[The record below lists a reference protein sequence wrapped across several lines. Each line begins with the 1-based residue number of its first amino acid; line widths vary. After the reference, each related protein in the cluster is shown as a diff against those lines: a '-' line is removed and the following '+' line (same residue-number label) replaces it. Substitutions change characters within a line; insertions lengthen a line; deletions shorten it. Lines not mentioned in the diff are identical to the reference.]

1 MSFFLISGIEIP
13 LILNLIKMKNLYIQI
28 LLGILIVISC
38 SKDSEE
44 MLDQSNSQVNQQTES
59 TNSSNTSTTNT
70 SSGTTSTNTSSGTTS
85 TNTSSQSETFDRG
98 TILSNYSENIIIPR
112 YNIFKSSMDNLK
124 NSIETFKTS
133 PTSENY
139 DLLQNDW
146 IDAYKKWQYVEMF
159 NISKAEEIM
168 YNLKMNTYPVSKE
181 RIDNNI
187 DTEKTDLSNPNDWS
201 SQGFP
206 GLDYL
211 MHGIAENKDA
221 VIELYSTN
229 SKYGD
234 YLSTL
239 GNLMSDITNSVVEDW
254 ISYKET
260 FNTSIENTATSAFNM
275 MVNDFVFYFE
285 KGLRT
290 NKIGIPAGRFS
301 SLPLPEKIEAYYYSK
316 NGFGNLS
323 KTLVLEAR
331 QAATE
336 FFTGSNSEGVKG
348 PSYSS
353 YLDYLETEIGPT
365 VETKLEEAKVSLDNL
380 QDNFIAQIADNNTL
394 MLLAFDALQT
404 IVVNLKTDMLSNF
417 NIAVDYT
424 DADGD

>member
-1 MSFFLISGIEIP
+1 
-13 LILNLIKMKNLYIQI
+13 MKNLYIK
-28 LLGILIVISC
+28 LLLAVLIVISC
-38 SKDSEE
+38 SKDSDD
-44 MLDQSNSQVNQQTES
+44 MFDQSSSQIYQQTAGSNSSNTTS
-59 TNSSNTSTTNT
+59 TNSSSQ
-70 SSGTTSTNTSSGTTS
+70 TTSTNS
-85 TNTSSQSETFDRG
+85 SSQSETFDRG
-98 TILSNYSENIIIPR
+98 TILLNYSENIIIPR
-112 YNIFKSSMDNLK
+112 YNTFKLSMDNLK
-124 NSIETFKTS
+124 NSIETFKSS
-133 PTSENY
+133 PSSESY

-146 IDAYKKWQYVEMF
+146 IDAYKKWQYIEMF

-201 SQGFP
+201 AQGFP
-206 GLDYL
+206 GLDYM

-229 SKYGD
+229 SKYGN

-239 GNLMSDITNSVVEDW
+239 GNLMSDVTNSVVEDW
-254 ISYKET
+254 SSYKDI

-331 QAATE
+331 QAATD
-336 FFTGSNSEGVKG
+336 FFTGSNSEGVRG
-348 PSYSS
+348 PSYST

-365 VETKLEEAKVSLDNL
+365 VETKLEEAKVRLDIL
-380 QDNFIAQIADNNTL
+380 QDNFINQIDDNNTL
-394 MLLAFDALQT
+394 MLQAFDALQT

>member
-1 MSFFLISGIEIP
+1 MF
-13 LILNLIKMKNLYIQI
+13 
-28 LLGILIVISC
+28 
-38 SKDSEE
+38 
-44 MLDQSNSQVNQQTES
+44 DQSSSQIYQQTAGSNSSNTTS
-59 TNSSNTSTTNT
+59 TNSSSQ
-70 SSGTTSTNTSSGTTS
+70 TTSTNS
-85 TNTSSQSETFDRG
+85 SSQSETFDRG
-98 TILSNYSENIIIPR
+98 TILLNYSENIIIPR
-112 YNIFKSSMDNLK
+112 YNTFKLSMDNLK
-124 NSIETFKTS
+124 NSIETFKSS
-133 PTSENY
+133 PTSESY

-146 IDAYKKWQYVEMF
+146 IDAYKKWQYIEMF

-201 SQGFP
+201 AQGFP
-206 GLDYL
+206 GLDYM

-229 SKYGD
+229 SKYGN

-239 GNLMSDITNSVVEDW
+239 GNLMSDVTNSVVEDW
-254 ISYKET
+254 SSYKDI

-331 QAATE
+331 QAATD
-336 FFTGSNSEGVKG
+336 FFTGSNSEGVRG
-348 PSYSS
+348 PSYST

-365 VETKLEEAKVSLDNL
+365 VETKLEEAKVRLDIL
-380 QDNFIAQIADNNTL
+380 QDNFINQIDDNNTL
-394 MLLAFDALQT
+394 MLQAFDALQT

>member
-1 MSFFLISGIEIP
+1 
-13 LILNLIKMKNLYIQI
+13 MKILYIK
-28 LLGILIVISC
+28 LLLAVLIVISC
-38 SKDSEE
+38 SKDSDD
-44 MLDQSNSQVNQQTES
+44 MFDQSSSQIYQQTAGSNSSNTTS
-59 TNSSNTSTTNT
+59 TNSSSQ
-70 SSGTTSTNTSSGTTS
+70 TTSTNS
-85 TNTSSQSETFDRG
+85 SSQSETFDRG
-98 TILSNYSENIIIPR
+98 TILLNYSENIIIPR
-112 YNIFKSSMDNLK
+112 YNTFKLSMDNLK
-124 NSIETFKTS
+124 NSIETFKSS
-133 PTSENY
+133 PTSESY

-146 IDAYKKWQYVEMF
+146 IDAYKKWQYIEMF

-201 SQGFP
+201 AQGFP
-206 GLDYL
+206 GLDYM

-229 SKYGD
+229 SKYGN

-239 GNLMSDITNSVVEDW
+239 GNLMSDVTNSVVEDW
-254 ISYKET
+254 SSYKDI

-331 QAATE
+331 QAATD
-336 FFTGSNSEGVKG
+336 FFTGSNSEGVRG
-348 PSYSS
+348 PSYST

-365 VETKLEEAKVSLDNL
+365 VETKLEEAKVRLDIL
-380 QDNFIAQIADNNTL
+380 QDNFINQIDDNNTL
-394 MLLAFDALQT
+394 MLQAFDALQT

>member
-1 MSFFLISGIEIP
+1 
-13 LILNLIKMKNLYIQI
+13 MKNLYIK
-28 LLGILIVISC
+28 LLLAVLIVISC
-38 SKDSEE
+38 SKDSDE
-44 MLDQSNSQVNQQTES
+44 MFDQSSSQVYQQTAGS
-59 TNSSNTSTTNT
+59 NSSN
-70 SSGTTSTNTSSGTTS
+70 TTSTNTSSQTTS

-112 YNIFKSSMDNLK
+112 YNTFKLSMDNLK
-124 NSIETFKTS
+124 NSIETFKSS
-133 PTSENY
+133 PTSESY

-146 IDAYKKWQYVEMF
+146 IDAYKKWQYIEMF

-201 SQGFP
+201 AQGFP
-206 GLDYL
+206 GLDYM

-229 SKYGD
+229 SKYGN

-239 GNLMSDITNSVVEDW
+239 GNLMSDVTNSVVEDW
-254 ISYKET
+254 SSYKDI

-331 QAATE
+331 QAATD
-336 FFTGSNSEGVKG
+336 FFTGSNSEGVRG
-348 PSYSS
+348 PSYST

-365 VETKLEEAKVSLDNL
+365 VETKLEEAKVRLDIL
-380 QDNFIAQIADNNTL
+380 QDNFINQIDDNNNL
-394 MLLAFDALQT
+394 MLQAFDALQT

-424 DADGD
+424 DSDGD

>member
-1 MSFFLISGIEIP
+1 
-13 LILNLIKMKNLYIQI
+13 MKNLYIQI
-28 LLGILIVISC
+28 LLGILIVVSC

-44 MLDQSNSQVNQQTES
+44 MIDQSSSQVYQQTES
-59 TNSSNTSTTNT
+59 SNSSNTS
-70 SSGTTSTNTSSGTTS
+70 SSVNTSSGTTS

-124 NSIETFKTS
+124 NSIETFKSS

-139 DLLQNDW
+139 DLLQSDW
-146 IDAYKKWQYVEMF
+146 IDAYKKWQYIEMF

-201 SQGFP
+201 AQGFP
-206 GLDYL
+206 GLDYM

-229 SKYGD
+229 SKYGN

-239 GNLMSDITNSVVEDW
+239 GNLMSDVTNSVVEDW
-254 ISYKET
+254 SSYKDT
-260 FNTSIENTATSAFNM
+260 FNSSTENTATSAFNM

-331 QAATE
+331 QAATD

-348 PSYSS
+348 PSYST

-365 VETKLEEAKVSLDNL
+365 VETKLEEAKVRLDNL
-380 QDNFIAQIADNNTL
+380 QDNFINQIADDNTL

>member
-1 MSFFLISGIEIP
+1 
-13 LILNLIKMKNLYIQI
+13 MKNLYIK
-28 LLGILIVISC
+28 LLLAVLIVISC
-38 SKDSEE
+38 SKDSDE
-44 MLDQSNSQVNQQTES
+44 MFDQSSSQVYQQTAGS
-59 TNSSNTSTTNT
+59 NSSNTTSTNS
-70 SSGTTSTNTSSGTTS
+70 SSGTTSTNSSSGTTS
-85 TNTSSQSETFDRG
+85 TNSSSQSETFDRG
-98 TILSNYSENIIIPR
+98 TILLNYSENIIIPR
-112 YNIFKSSMDNLK
+112 YTIFKSSMDNLK
-124 NSIETFKTS
+124 NSIDTFKSTPS
-133 PTSENY
+133 SDNF
-139 DLLQNDW
+139 DLLQNNW

-187 DTEKTDLSNPNDWS
+187 DAEKTDLSNPNDWS
-201 SQGFP
+201 AQGFP
-206 GLDYL
+206 GLDY
-211 MHGIAENKDA
+211 MIHGIAENKDA
-221 VIELYSTN
+221 VIELYSSN

-254 ISYKET
+254 SSYKDT

-336 FFTGSNSEGVKG
+336 FFTGSNSEGIKG
-348 PSYSS
+348 PSYST

-365 VETKLEEAKVSLDNL
+365 VETKLEEAKVRLDNL
-380 QDNFIAQIADNNTL
+380 QDNFITQIDDNNTL

>member
-1 MSFFLISGIEIP
+1 MSFFIISGSKIP
-13 LILNLIKMKNLYIQI
+13 LIFKFKKMKNLYIK
-28 LLGILIVISC
+28 LLLAVLIVISC
-38 SKDSEE
+38 SKDSDD
-44 MLDQSNSQVNQQTES
+44 MFDQSSSQIYQQTAGSNSSNTTS
-59 TNSSNTSTTNT
+59 TNSSSQ
-70 SSGTTSTNTSSGTTS
+70 TTSTNS
-85 TNTSSQSETFDRG
+85 SSQSETFDRG
-98 TILSNYSENIIIPR
+98 TILLNYSENIIIPR
-112 YNIFKSSMDNLK
+112 YNTFKLSMDNLK
-124 NSIETFKTS
+124 NSIETFKSS
-133 PTSENY
+133 PTSESY

-146 IDAYKKWQYVEMF
+146 IDAYKKWQYIEMF

-201 SQGFP
+201 AQGFP
-206 GLDYL
+206 GLDYM

-229 SKYGD
+229 SKYGN

-239 GNLMSDITNSVVEDW
+239 GNLMSDVTNSVVEDW
-254 ISYKET
+254 SSYKDI

-331 QAATE
+331 QAATD
-336 FFTGSNSEGVKG
+336 FFTGSNSEGVRG
-348 PSYSS
+348 PSYST

-365 VETKLEEAKVSLDNL
+365 VETKLEEAKVRLDIL
-380 QDNFIAQIADNNTL
+380 QDNFINQIDDNNTL
-394 MLLAFDALQT
+394 MLQAFDALQT

>member
-1 MSFFLISGIEIP
+1 VSFFIISGSEIP
-13 LILNLIKMKNLYIQI
+13 LIFKFNKMKNLYIK
-28 LLGILIVISC
+28 LLLAVLIVISC
-38 SKDSEE
+38 SKDSDD
-44 MLDQSNSQVNQQTES
+44 MFDQSSSQIYQQTAGSNSSNTTS
-59 TNSSNTSTTNT
+59 TNSSSQ
-70 SSGTTSTNTSSGTTS
+70 TTSTNS
-85 TNTSSQSETFDRG
+85 SSQSETFDRG
-98 TILSNYSENIIIPR
+98 TILLNYSENIIIPR
-112 YNIFKSSMDNLK
+112 YNTFKLSMDNLK
-124 NSIETFKTS
+124 NSIETFKSS
-133 PTSENY
+133 PTSESY

-146 IDAYKKWQYVEMF
+146 IDAYKKWQYIEMF

-201 SQGFP
+201 AQGFP
-206 GLDYL
+206 GLDYM

-229 SKYGD
+229 SKYGN

-239 GNLMSDITNSVVEDW
+239 GNLMSDVTNSVVEDW
-254 ISYKET
+254 SSYKDI

-331 QAATE
+331 QAATD
-336 FFTGSNSEGVKG
+336 FFTGSNSEGVRG
-348 PSYSS
+348 PSYST

-365 VETKLEEAKVSLDNL
+365 VETKLEEAKVRLDIL
-380 QDNFIAQIADNNTL
+380 QDNFINQIDDNNTL
-394 MLLAFDALQT
+394 MLQAFDALQT

>member
-1 MSFFLISGIEIP
+1 MSEFFIISGSKIP
-13 LILNLIKMKNLYIQI
+13 LIFKFNKMKNLYIK
-28 LLGILIVISC
+28 LLLAVLIVISC
-38 SKDSEE
+38 SKDSDE
-44 MLDQSNSQVNQQTES
+44 MFDQSSSQVYQQTVGS
-59 TNSSNTSTTNT
+59 NSSNTSSTNS
-70 SSGTTSTNTSSGTTS
+70 SSGTTSTNS
-85 TNTSSQSETFDRG
+85 SSQSETFDRG

-112 YNIFKSSMDNLK
+112 YNTFKLSMDNLK
-124 NSIETFKTS
+124 NSIETFKSS
-133 PTSENY
+133 PSSESY

-146 IDAYKKWQYVEMF
+146 IDAYKKWQYIEMF

-187 DTEKTDLSNPNDWS
+187 DTEKTELSNPNDWS
-201 SQGFP
+201 AQGFP
-206 GLDYL
+206 GLDYM

-229 SKYGD
+229 SKYGN

-239 GNLMSDITNSVVEDW
+239 GNLMSDVTNSVVEDW
-254 ISYKET
+254 SSYKDT

-331 QAATE
+331 QAATD
-336 FFTGSNSEGVKG
+336 FFTGSNSEGVRG
-348 PSYSS
+348 PSYST

-365 VETKLEEAKVSLDNL
+365 VETKLEEAKVRLDVL
-380 QDNFIAQIADNNTL
+380 QDNFINQIDDNNTL
-394 MLLAFDALQT
+394 MLLAFDALQS

>member
-1 MSFFLISGIEIP
+1 MI
-13 LILNLIKMKNLYIQI
+13 
-28 LLGILIVISC
+28 
-38 SKDSEE
+38 
-44 MLDQSNSQVNQQTES
+44 
-59 TNSSNTSTTNT
+59 
-70 SSGTTSTNTSSGTTS
+70 
-85 TNTSSQSETFDRG
+85 
-98 TILSNYSENIIIPR
+98 
-112 YNIFKSSMDNLK
+112 
-124 NSIETFKTS
+124 
-133 PTSENY
+133 
-139 DLLQNDW
+139 
-146 IDAYKKWQYVEMF
+146 
-159 NISKAEEIM
+159 
-168 YNLKMNTYPVSKE
+168 
-181 RIDNNI
+181 
-187 DTEKTDLSNPNDWS
+187 
-201 SQGFP
+201 
-206 GLDYL
+206 
-211 MHGIAENKDA
+211 HGIAANKDA
-221 VIELYSTN
+221 VIELYSSN

-254 ISYKET
+254 SSYKDT

-336 FFTGSNSEGVKG
+336 FFTGSNSEGIKG
-348 PSYSS
+348 PSYST

-365 VETKLEEAKVSLDNL
+365 VETKLEEAKVSLDSL
-380 QDNFIAQIADNNTL
+380 QDNFIDQIADNNTL

>member
-1 MSFFLISGIEIP
+1 VSFFIISGSEIP
-13 LILNLIKMKNLYIQI
+13 LIFKFNKMKNLYIK
-28 LLGILIVISC
+28 LLLAVLIVISC
-38 SKDSEE
+38 SKDSDD
-44 MLDQSNSQVNQQTES
+44 MFDQSSSQIYQQTAGSNSSNTTS
-59 TNSSNTSTTNT
+59 TNSSSQ
-70 SSGTTSTNTSSGTTS
+70 TTSTNS
-85 TNTSSQSETFDRG
+85 SSQSETFDRG
-98 TILSNYSENIIIPR
+98 TILLNYSENIIIPR
-112 YNIFKSSMDNLK
+112 YNTFKLSMDNLK
-124 NSIETFKTS
+124 NSIETFKSS
-133 PTSENY
+133 PTSESY

-146 IDAYKKWQYVEMF
+146 IDAYKKWQYIEMF

-201 SQGFP
+201 AQGFP
-206 GLDYL
+206 GLDYM

-229 SKYGD
+229 SKYGN

-239 GNLMSDITNSVVEDW
+239 GNLMSDVTNSVVEDW
-254 ISYKET
+254 SSYKDT

-331 QAATE
+331 QAATD
-336 FFTGSNSEGVKG
+336 FFTGSNSEGVRG
-348 PSYSS
+348 PSYST

-365 VETKLEEAKVSLDNL
+365 VETKLEEAKVRLDIL
-380 QDNFIAQIADNNTL
+380 QDNFINQIDDNNNL
-394 MLLAFDALQT
+394 MLQAFDALQT

>member
-1 MSFFLISGIEIP
+1 VSFFIISGSKIP
-13 LILNLIKMKNLYIQI
+13 LIFKFKKMKNLYIK
-28 LLGILIVISC
+28 LLLAVLIVISC
-38 SKDSEE
+38 SKDSDD
-44 MLDQSNSQVNQQTES
+44 MFDQSSSQIYQQTAGSNSSNTTS
-59 TNSSNTSTTNT
+59 TNSSSQ
-70 SSGTTSTNTSSGTTS
+70 TTSTNS
-85 TNTSSQSETFDRG
+85 SSQSETFDRG
-98 TILSNYSENIIIPR
+98 TILLNYSENIIIPR
-112 YNIFKSSMDNLK
+112 YNTFKLSMDNLK
-124 NSIETFKTS
+124 NSIETFKSS
-133 PTSENY
+133 PTSESY

-146 IDAYKKWQYVEMF
+146 IDAYKKWQYIEMF

-201 SQGFP
+201 AQGFP
-206 GLDYL
+206 GLDYM

-229 SKYGD
+229 SKYGN

-239 GNLMSDITNSVVEDW
+239 GNLMSDVTNSVVEDW
-254 ISYKET
+254 SSYKDI

-331 QAATE
+331 QAATD
-336 FFTGSNSEGVKG
+336 FFTGSNSEGVRG
-348 PSYSS
+348 PSYST

-365 VETKLEEAKVSLDNL
+365 VETKLEEAKVRLDIL
-380 QDNFIAQIADNNTL
+380 QDNFINQIDDNNTL
-394 MLLAFDALQT
+394 MLQAFDALQT

>member
-1 MSFFLISGIEIP
+1 MSEFFIISGSKIP
-13 LILNLIKMKNLYIQI
+13 LIFKFNKMKNLYIK
-28 LLGILIVISC
+28 LLLAVLIVISC
-38 SKDSEE
+38 SKDSDE
-44 MLDQSNSQVNQQTES
+44 MFDQSSSQVYQQTAGS
-59 TNSSNTSTTNT
+59 NSSNTTSTNS
-70 SSGTTSTNTSSGTTS
+70 SSGTTSTNS
-85 TNTSSQSETFDRG
+85 SSQSETFDRG

-112 YNIFKSSMDNLK
+112 YNTFKLSMDNLK
-124 NSIETFKTS
+124 NSIETFKSS
-133 PTSENY
+133 PSSESY

-146 IDAYKKWQYVEMF
+146 IDAYKKWQYIEMF

-181 RIDNNI
+181 RIENNI

-201 SQGFP
+201 AQGFP
-206 GLDYL
+206 GLDYM

-229 SKYGD
+229 SKYGN

-239 GNLMSDITNSVVEDW
+239 GNLMSDVTNSVVEDW
-254 ISYKET
+254 SSYKDT

-331 QAATE
+331 QAATD
-336 FFTGSNSEGVKG
+336 FFTGSNSEGVRG
-348 PSYSS
+348 PSYST

-365 VETKLEEAKVSLDNL
+365 VETKLEEAKVRLDIL
-380 QDNFIAQIADNNTL
+380 QDNFINQIDDNNTL

>member
-1 MSFFLISGIEIP
+1 
-13 LILNLIKMKNLYIQI
+13 MKNLYIK
-28 LLGILIVISC
+28 LLLAVLIVISC
-38 SKDSEE
+38 SKDSDE
-44 MLDQSNSQVNQQTES
+44 MFDQSSSQIYQQTAGS
-59 TNSSNTSTTNT
+59 NSSNTSSTN
-70 SSGTTSTNTSSGTTS
+70 SSSQTTSTNS
-85 TNTSSQSETFDRG
+85 SSQSETFDRG
-98 TILSNYSENIIIPR
+98 TILLNYSENIIIPR
-112 YNIFKSSMDNLK
+112 YNTFKLSMDNLK
-124 NSIETFKTS
+124 NSIETFKSS
-133 PTSENY
+133 PTSESY

-146 IDAYKKWQYVEMF
+146 IDAYKKWQYIEMF

-201 SQGFP
+201 AQGFP
-206 GLDYL
+206 GLDYM
-211 MHGIAENKDA
+211 MHGVAENKDA

-229 SKYGD
+229 SKYGN

-254 ISYKET
+254 SSYKDI

-323 KTLVLEAR
+323 KILVLEAR
-331 QAATE
+331 QAATD
-336 FFTGSNSEGVKG
+336 FFTGSNSEGVRG
-348 PSYSS
+348 PSYST

-365 VETKLEEAKVSLDNL
+365 VETKLEEAKVRLDIL
-380 QDNFIAQIADNNTL
+380 QDNFINQIDDNNTL
-394 MLLAFDALQT
+394 MLQAFDALQT

>member
-1 MSFFLISGIEIP
+1 M
-13 LILNLIKMKNLYIQI
+13 
-28 LLGILIVISC
+28 IVVSC
-38 SKDSEE
+38 SKDSDE
-44 MLDQSNSQVNQQTES
+44 MINQSSSQVYQQTENS
-59 TNSSNTSTTNT
+59 NSSDSS
-70 SSGTTSTNTSSGTTS
+70 SSGTTSSGTASTNTSTGTTS

-112 YNIFKSSMDNLK
+112 YTIFKSSMDNLK
-124 NSIETFKTS
+124 ISIETFTAT
-133 PTSENY
+133 PNSENY

-146 IDAYKKWQYVEMF
+146 IDAYKKWQHIEMF

-181 RIDNNI
+181 RIDINI
-187 DTEKTDLSNPNDWS
+187 DIEQSDLSNPNDWAA
-201 SQGFP
+201 QGFP
-206 GLDYL
+206 GLDYM

-254 ISYKET
+254 SSYKDT
-260 FNTSIENTATSAFNM
+260 FNSSTENTATSAFNM

-331 QAATE
+331 QAATD
-336 FFTGSNSEGVKG
+336 FFTGSNSEGDKG
-348 PSYSS
+348 PSYST

-365 VETKLEEAKVSLDNL
+365 VETKLEEAKVRLDNL
-380 QDNFIAQIADNNTL
+380 QDNFINQIADDNTL

>member
-1 MSFFLISGIEIP
+1 
-13 LILNLIKMKNLYIQI
+13 MKNLYIK
-28 LLGILIVISC
+28 LLLAVLIVISC
-38 SKDSEE
+38 SKDSDE
-44 MLDQSNSQVNQQTES
+44 MFDQSSSQVYQQTAGS
-59 TNSSNTSTTNT
+59 NSSNTTSTNS
-70 SSGTTSTNTSSGTTS
+70 SSGTTSTNSSSGTTS
-85 TNTSSQSETFDRG
+85 TNSSSQSETFDRG
-98 TILSNYSENIIIPR
+98 TILLNYSENIIIPR
-112 YNIFKSSMDNLK
+112 YTIFKSSMDNLK
-124 NSIETFKTS
+124 NSIDTFKSTPS
-133 PTSENY
+133 SDNF
-139 DLLQNDW
+139 DLLQNNW

-201 SQGFP
+201 AQGFP
-206 GLDYL
+206 GLDY
-211 MHGIAENKDA
+211 MIHGIAENKDA
-221 VIELYSTN
+221 VIELYSSN

-254 ISYKET
+254 NSYKDT

-336 FFTGSNSEGVKG
+336 FFTGSNSEGIKG
-348 PSYSS
+348 PSYST

-365 VETKLEEAKVSLDNL
+365 VETKLEEAKVRLDNL
-380 QDNFIAQIADNNTL
+380 QDNFITQIDDNNTL

>member
-1 MSFFLISGIEIP
+1 MF
-13 LILNLIKMKNLYIQI
+13 
-28 LLGILIVISC
+28 
-38 SKDSEE
+38 
-44 MLDQSNSQVNQQTES
+44 DQSSSQVYQQTVGS
-59 TNSSNTSTTNT
+59 NSSNTSSTNS
-70 SSGTTSTNTSSGTTS
+70 SSGTTSTNS
-85 TNTSSQSETFDRG
+85 SSQSETFDRG

-112 YNIFKSSMDNLK
+112 YNTFKLSMDNLK
-124 NSIETFKTS
+124 NSIETFKSS
-133 PTSENY
+133 PSSESY

-146 IDAYKKWQYVEMF
+146 IDAYKKWQYIEMF

-201 SQGFP
+201 AQGFP
-206 GLDYL
+206 GLDYM

-229 SKYGD
+229 SKYGN

-239 GNLMSDITNSVVEDW
+239 GNLMSDVTNSVVEDW
-254 ISYKET
+254 SSYKDT

-331 QAATE
+331 QAATD
-336 FFTGSNSEGVKG
+336 FFTGSNSEGVRG
-348 PSYSS
+348 PSYST

-365 VETKLEEAKVSLDNL
+365 VETKLEEAKVRLDIL
-380 QDNFIAQIADNNTL
+380 QDNFINQIDDNNNL
-394 MLLAFDALQT
+394 MLQAFDALQT

>member
-1 MSFFLISGIEIP
+1 
-13 LILNLIKMKNLYIQI
+13 MKNLYIK
-28 LLGILIVISC
+28 LLLAVLIVISC
-38 SKDSEE
+38 SKDSDD
-44 MLDQSNSQVNQQTES
+44 MFDQSSSQIYQQTAGSNSSNTTS
-59 TNSSNTSTTNT
+59 TNSSSQ
-70 SSGTTSTNTSSGTTS
+70 TTSTNS
-85 TNTSSQSETFDRG
+85 SSQSETFDRG
-98 TILSNYSENIIIPR
+98 TILLNYSENIIIPR
-112 YNIFKSSMDNLK
+112 YNTFKLSMDNLK
-124 NSIETFKTS
+124 NSIETFKSS
-133 PTSENY
+133 PSSESY

-146 IDAYKKWQYVEMF
+146 IDAYKKWQYIEMF

-201 SQGFP
+201 AQGFP
-206 GLDYL
+206 GLDYM

-229 SKYGD
+229 SKYGN

-254 ISYKET
+254 SSYKDI

-331 QAATE
+331 QAATD
-336 FFTGSNSEGVKG
+336 FFTGSNSEGVRG
-348 PSYSS
+348 PSYST

-365 VETKLEEAKVSLDNL
+365 VETKLEEAKVRLDIL
-380 QDNFIAQIADNNTL
+380 QDNFINQIDDNNTL
-394 MLLAFDALQT
+394 MLQAFDALQT